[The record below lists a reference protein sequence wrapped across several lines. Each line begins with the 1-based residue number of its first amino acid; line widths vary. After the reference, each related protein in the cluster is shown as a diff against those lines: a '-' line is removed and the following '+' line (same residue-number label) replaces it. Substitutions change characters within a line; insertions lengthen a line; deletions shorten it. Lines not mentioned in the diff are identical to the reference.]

1 MFTPQSLRVL
11 LEQEFEI
18 IEFKSYPIMSNQL
31 KWYTVLS
38 YCLIPIA
45 LFFAFLDTLILLS
58 SLANPSVLIM
68 VFIVACLVIY
78 TFTSFKFLKK
88 GIEPE
93 QAQTKKLKEWIKVNA
108 FVSLFLCS
116 LFFINSISIL
126 ISTNDVLM
134 GYINDFIQQQSGFPA
149 QVTSKMILSIL
160 KGVSVF
166 LLITSIIGIV
176 HIRITLRLVK
186 QYDYLFE

>member
-1 MFTPQSLRVL
+1 
-11 LEQEFEI
+11 
-18 IEFKSYPIMSNQL
+18 MSNQL
-31 KWYTVLS
+31 KLYTVLS

-45 LFFAFLDTLILLS
+45 LFFAFLDILILIS
-58 SLANPSVLIM
+58 SLANPGALIM

-88 GIEPE
+88 GIELE
-93 QAQTKKLKEWIKVNA
+93 QSQRKKLKEWIKVNA

-134 GYINDFIQQQSGFPA
+134 GFINDFIQQQSGFPA

-160 KGVSVF
+160 RGVSVF

-176 HIRITLRLVK
+176 HIRTTLRLVK
-186 QYDYLFE
+186 QYDHLFE

>member
-1 MFTPQSLRVL
+1 M
-11 LEQEFEI
+11 
-18 IEFKSYPIMSNQL
+18 
-31 KWYTVLS
+31 
-38 YCLIPIA
+38 
-45 LFFAFLDTLILLS
+45 
-58 SLANPSVLIM
+58 
-68 VFIVACLVIY
+68 
-78 TFTSFKFLKK
+78 
-88 GIEPE
+88 
-93 QAQTKKLKEWIKVNA
+93 
-108 FVSLFLCS
+108 SLFLCS

>member
-1 MFTPQSLRVL
+1 
-11 LEQEFEI
+11 
-18 IEFKSYPIMSNQL
+18 MSNQL
-31 KWYTVLS
+31 KLYTVLS

-45 LFFAFLDTLILLS
+45 LFFAFLDILILIS
-58 SLANPSVLIM
+58 SLANPGALIM

-88 GIEPE
+88 GIELE
-93 QAQTKKLKEWIKVNA
+93 QSQTKKLKEWIKVNA

-134 GYINDFIQQQSGFPA
+134 GFINDFIQQQSGFPA

-160 KGVSVF
+160 RGVSVF

-176 HIRITLRLVK
+176 HIRTTLRLVK
-186 QYDYLFE
+186 QYDHLFE

>member
-1 MFTPQSLRVL
+1 
-11 LEQEFEI
+11 
-18 IEFKSYPIMSNQL
+18 MSNQL

-45 LFFAFLDTLILLS
+45 LFFAFLDILILLS

-93 QAQTKKLKEWIKVNA
+93 QAQTKKLK
-108 FVSLFLCS
+108 
-116 LFFINSISIL
+116 
-126 ISTNDVLM
+126 
-134 GYINDFIQQQSGFPA
+134 
-149 QVTSKMILSIL
+149 
-160 KGVSVF
+160 
-166 LLITSIIGIV
+166 
-176 HIRITLRLVK
+176 
-186 QYDYLFE
+186 